1 MILYVTYLL
10 LIKINYIGV
19 ILGGYEGCAFKNGGL
34 YPPTFKRYKRLS
46 FELKLHRN
54 AWAAAAH
61 RVTVL

>member
-1 MILYVTYLL
+1 M
-10 LIKINYIGV
+10 NYIGV

-34 YPPTFKRYKRLS
+34 YPPPTFKRYKRPS

-54 AWAAAAH
+54 AWASAAH